1 MLCRGK
7 QKEAAAPRERD
18 RRLIFPRF
26 AEVGSGF
33 GIAGGRGRSLC
44 LRGEL
49 PVLVVGEF
57 GDHGVIR
64 DPCGC
69 FLHFSLGESDLRLRI
84 EISFGRLNGRFEGL
98 FVFGKWVV

>member
-7 QKEAAAPRERD
+7 QKEAAASRERD
-18 RRLIFPRF
+18 RRLNLPRV

-33 GIAGGRGRSLC
+33 AIADGRGGSLC

-57 GDHGVIR
+57 VDHGVMR
-64 DPCGC
+64 FFCGN
-69 FLHFSLGESDLRLRI
+69 FLHFSLEESDL
-84 EISFGRLNGRFEGL
+84 
-98 FVFGKWVV
+98 